1 MASFLFRLIRVLIV
15 FSIAGAA
22 AFWLYSIRE
31 KPRKIDVVRTPP
43 GVRVIRAVSATEA
56 MTVEAFGTIAP
67 RKQVDVAVEVAG
79 RIDYIHPVFRAG
91 GAIKKD
97 DVLIRIDQRTFR
109 LDRDAAKV
117 RVAQA
122 AADVRHLTQEIEN
135 LKADAGLAKTNMALT
150 LKERDRLKA
159 LSKNQFASKT
169 SLDKAEQSYV
179 GAKIQFQS
187 TENQLALTPS
197 RMAQKRASLA
207 MARTD
212 LAKAE
217 LILEKS
223 EIKAGFDGFVLVKQA
238 ELGEYVNPGQVL
250 GTIYESGAL
259 DVDVSIPLEQIKWIR
274 PLFENDQMPEAEVSI
289 ANLEGIDLP
298 VWNARVARIH
308 ARIDEKTRTLPLTL
322 EIQGL
327 QKNGANV
334 SLKNP
339 LIRLKPGTFVKCSIV
354 GDTRDNLFRIPRYL
368 LRDDGTLF
376 LVVDGKLE
384 IREVSVLRKF
394 EDEVFIDGGLATG
407 DSIISSPL
415 PGAVAGMAVTIKSGT
430 E

>member
-22 AFWLYSIRE
+22 AFWLFSIRE
-31 KPRKIDVVRTPP
+31 KPHKVEVVRTPP

-67 RKQVDVAVEVAG
+67 RKKVDVAVEVAG
-79 RIDYIHPVFRAG
+79 RIDYIHPRFREG

-97 DVLIRIDQRTFR
+97 EVLIRIDQRNFR
-109 LDRDAAKV
+109 LDRDAARV
-117 RVAQA
+117 RVEQA
-122 AADVRHLTQEIEN
+122 AADIRHLTQEIEN
-135 LKADAGLAKTNMALT
+135 LKADAGLAKTNMALS

-159 LSKNQFASKT
+159 LNKNQFASKT

-207 MARTD
+207 MAKTD

-223 EIKAGFDGFVLVKQA
+223 EIRAGFDGFVLSKQA

-250 GTIYESGAL
+250 
-259 DVDVSIPLEQIKWIR
+259 
-274 PLFENDQMPEAEVSI
+274 
-289 ANLEGIDLP
+289 
-298 VWNARVARIH
+298 
-308 ARIDEKTRTLPLTL
+308 
-322 EIQGL
+322 
-327 QKNGANV
+327 
-334 SLKNP
+334 
-339 LIRLKPGTFVKCSIV
+339 
-354 GDTRDNLFRIPRYL
+354 
-368 LRDDGTLF
+368 
-376 LVVDGKLE
+376 
-384 IREVSVLRKF
+384 
-394 EDEVFIDGGLATG
+394 
-407 DSIISSPL
+407 
-415 PGAVAGMAVTIKSGT
+415 
-430 E
+430 